1 MGEGCTGGCQS
12 SESQPHG
19 VLCVEPTFW
28 NQGRQE
34 HHQIRV
40 EGLKFV
46 KNALTGEADYIEWV
60 EGVTKTHQGGL
71 VKKQRRVPRQAYATG
86 GIRCPVCLLKKLVSK
101 QPENMKTT
109 WTIVLDSPS

>member
-1 MGEGCTGGCQS
+1 MGEGCTEGCQS
-12 SESQPHG
+12 GESQPHG

-46 KNALTGEADYIEWV
+46 KNALTGEADYTLNGLKELQRHTK
-60 EGVTKTHQGGL
+60 EGWLKNRDGSPDKPMLL
-71 VKKQRRVPRQAYATG
+71 V
-86 GIRCPVCLLKKLVSK
+86 
-101 QPENMKTT
+101 
-109 WTIVLDSPS
+109 VLGVQFAS